1 MYPTPARL
9 ARLPWPVKHRL
20 AIQRGISVTEYEKRA
35 LRTYRSQMAI
45 AWWREQRA
53 EKFARDIQPDYN
65 VRRCPIC
72 GAWTLGRCTTD
83 HGWRS

>member
-9 ARLPWPVKHRL
+9 ARLPWPIKHRL
-20 AIQRGISVTEYEKRA
+20 AIQRGISITEYEKRA

-53 EKFARDIQPDYN
+53 EMHARDKQPDYN
-65 VRRCPIC
+65 VRRCPLC
-72 GAWTLGRCTTD
+72 GAWTLGPCTTD